1 MRYYIIKFKNNENGD
16 KFRYELGGAPNGT
29 PFGNNPIY
37 INWCNDFDREDKF
50 EIIYTRCDDE
60 YVDNFC
66 NLIDNETC
74 EFIKTNIVNEL
85 DIDLI
90 IKGLNQEHN
99 ISRDNEIINN
109 FILNV
114 FKDYI

>member
-1 MRYYIIKFKNNENGD
+1 MTYYIIKYKNNNISEE
-16 KFRYELGGAPNGT
+16 FRYQLGGAPNGT
-29 PFGNNPIY
+29 PFTYEPIY
-37 INWCNDFDREDKF
+37 INWFNDFNKKDKF
-50 EIIYTRCDDE
+50 EIRFTDSDDKNVNE
-60 YVDNFC
+60 FC
-66 NLIDNETC
+66 NLINDDVC
-74 EFIKTNIVNEL
+74 EFIKTNINNRL

-90 IKGLNQEHN
+90 IKGLNQEDN